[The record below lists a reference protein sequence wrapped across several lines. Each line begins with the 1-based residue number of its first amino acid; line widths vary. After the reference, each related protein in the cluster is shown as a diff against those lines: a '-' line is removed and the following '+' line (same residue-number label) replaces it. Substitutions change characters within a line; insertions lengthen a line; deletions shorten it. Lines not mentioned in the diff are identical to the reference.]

1 MYLGLRRKDDT
12 LAFACNMINATDK
25 GVMKDNS
32 NELIKNATPEELL
45 ACIQLLA
52 LSVVQHRAVCGFV
65 TLRNSTEHLRSV
77 ADESEETGLFV
88 QSKQVLEEAIEMV
101 RMLAAEKAPAPPSEV
116 EQGNIPIENRTQFR
130 ISVSVPIKVLW
141 PDEQRP
147 VGAKL
152 ADISWGGALIHVD
165 DAKTSAG
172 DTLQIILPRQQ
183 GGSISIGAKILR
195 TWENPDRDGHVIAVR
210 FYKLSTRDEAKL
222 EEILENLA
230 QSADVEGQ
238 RNHAR
243 LTQRLDIQFDGEQEL
258 LATLDDISK
267 GGLGITVP
275 DPLQIGQSLQIV
287 ISTLDESCT
296 LKLRARVV
304 RQEPLKVRA
313 VQVYRVGLKF
323 EHPSDELKK
332 RTDELIGKMA
342 SIRR

>member
-1 MYLGLRRKDDT
+1 
-12 LAFACNMINATDK
+12 
-25 GVMKDNS
+25 MKDNS

-45 ACIQLLA
+45 SCIQLLA

-65 TLRNSTEHLRSV
+65 TLRNSTEQLRSV
-77 ADESEETGLFV
+77 AQEAEETGLFV

-101 RMLAAEKAPAPPSEV
+101 RMLAAEQSPTPLSKAEH
-116 EQGNIPIENRTQFR
+116 GNLPTENRTQFR

-141 PDEQRP
+141 PHEQKP

-152 ADISWGGALIHVD
+152 VDISWGGALIHVD
-165 DAKTSAG
+165 DAKTNSG

-195 TWENPDRDGHVIAVR
+195 TWENPDGNGHSVAAR

-222 EEILENLA
+222 EEILEYLA
-230 QSADVEGQ
+230 QSADIEGQ
-238 RNHAR
+238 RHHAR

-287 ISTLDESCT
+287 ISTLDESCS

-304 RQEPLKVRA
+304 RQEPLRMRA
-313 VQVYRVGLKF
+313 TRVFRVGLKF

-332 RTDELIGKMA
+332 RTDELVSKMSA
-342 SIRR
+342 IRR